1 MPTHFLDVDYSEE
14 FDFTLVGIA
23 SGQREHRLVWSVNT
37 AMGWMLERSE
47 DAEITRKTGKSYHA
61 RFRYMHPEDRI
72 VYTLFAN
79 RGEGGLIL
87 PEWVQFG
94 YLLKV
99 ENDPWIVQDALCRSL
114 RKSQFVQAAIE
125 LPAEKVKSIHQLI
138 LG

>member
-1 MPTHFLDVDYSEE
+1 
-14 FDFTLVGIA
+14 
-23 SGQREHRLVWSVNT
+23 
-37 AMGWMLERSE
+37 
-47 DAEITRKTGKSYHA
+47 
-61 RFRYMHPEDRI
+61 MHPEDRI

>member
-47 DAEITRKTGKSYHA
+47 DAEISGKTGKSYHA
-61 RFRYMHPEDRI
+61 CFRYIHPEDR
-72 VYTLFAN
+72 VSYTLFAN

-87 PEWVQFG
+87 PEWSQFG

-99 ENDPWIVQDALCRSL
+99 ENDLWIEPDMLCRGL

-125 LPAEKVKSIHQLI
+125 LPADKVKSIHQLI
-138 LG
+138 MG